1 MSQEAVLDLAA
12 IWLRRAEWQPTL
24 FANELRRLDLLKLE
38 PGWPCEPFHLRIH
51 RNQAFEFVASVLG
64 PFLAF
69 GGRRA
74 EIAYSDYDD
83 SLALHVEGRADVDL
97 LWLDFERYRDRL
109 APRELVAWLLER
121 VQSLRARSEAPI
133 LVADCAATD
142 AAAQEL
148 NDGLRN
154 LAQVVPGVRI
164 VPLSQIGAELG
175 ARTFDRRAARVTG
188 MTLSDAACLRAARAL
203 GLVWLPAALAPRLKA
218 IALDLDNTLY
228 SGVLGEDGPAGLQ
241 LTAMH
246 LELQRKLLRLRE
258 QGVFLALA
266 SRNEKVDVDRLFAER
281 PDMPLRPEHFSATS
295 IAFRAK
301 ASGLREIAAELRIGV
316 DALLFVEDNPGEMA
330 VVATEVP
337 GVKMLHAADPAL
349 TARALD
355 FYPGLQGYP
364 PGRDD
369 LRRVADVAASA
380 QREQAARSAQSPEAY
395 LRSLE
400 VVLTFATNRRADLER
415 LAELSNKTNQF
426 NTAFLRLSEAQVA
439 KRLADPLCRTISV
452 SLRDRLSDSGIVG
465 ALFLRQ
471 ASSTLVA
478 DEIVISCRALG
489 RNVEHA
495 IVTEALRRALEELPA
510 GEVRFAFREGPRNG
524 PARAFLAEYA
534 GRAPGAD
541 GVSVSWDPG
550 RAARLFERLP
560 VTVVHEEGS

>member
-1 MSQEAVLDLAA
+1 MSQQAVLDVAGM
-12 IWLRRAEWQPTL
+12 WLRRAEWQPTL
-24 FANELRRLDLLKLE
+24 FANEPRRLELVKLE
-38 PGWPCEPFHLRIH
+38 PGWPCEPFRLRVH

-74 EIAYSDYDD
+74 EISYSDYDD
-83 SLALHVEGRADVDL
+83 SLGLQIEGQTDVDL
-97 LWLDFERYRDRL
+97 LWLDFERYRGRL
-109 APRELVAWLLER
+109 SPRELAAWLFDR
-121 VQSLRARSEAPI
+121 VHSLRARSEAPI
-133 LVADCAATD
+133 LIADCAAMD
-142 AAAQEL
+142 EPAQEL

-164 VPLSQIGAELG
+164 VPLSDVGAELG
-175 ARTFDRRAARVTG
+175 SRTFDRRAARVTG

-246 LELQRKLLRLRE
+246 LELQRKLLGLRE

-281 PDMPLRPEHFSATS
+281 PDMPLRPEHFSAAS

-301 ASGLREIAAELRIGV
+301 AAGLREIAAALRIAV
-316 DALLFVEDNPGEMA
+316 DAVLFVEDNPGEIA

-337 GVKMLHAADPAL
+337 GVKVLHAADPAL
-349 TARALD
+349 TVRALD
-355 FYPGLQGYP
+355 FYPGLQGHP
-364 PGRDD
+364 RGRDD
-369 LRRVADVAASA
+369 MRRVGDLAAA
-380 QREQAARSAQSPEAY
+380 AEREQAARSAQSPEAY

-400 VVLTFATNRRADLER
+400 IVLTFASNGRAHLER

-426 NTAFLRLSEAQVA
+426 NTAFLRLTEAQVA

-452 SLRDRLSDSGIVG
+452 ALRDRLSDSGIVA

-471 ASSTLVA
+471 VSSILVA

-489 RNVEHA
+489 RNIEHA
-495 IVTEALRRALEELPA
+495 IVTEALRRALQELPA

-541 GVSVSWDPG
+541 GVSVPWDPA
-550 RAARLFERLP
+550 RAAQLLGRLP
-560 VTVVHEEGS
+560 VTIVHEEGP